1 MSIIDVLSFILT
13 IILLFTPIF
22 FYSIVSFFVM
32 LILYLLISIIFFKY
46 TNKQFQKEKENL
58 ISFKLSKCL
67 QKENNNFI
75 IEFHYKNNKWIN
87 KKNESI
93 KFLLDNYLFK
103 KSFIIARI
111 IRELRY
117 PIVSNQIYLSK
128 LFNFNLKINNINNL
142 TIRFIK
148 ENKIKE
154 FNIVENNI
162 SKNTI
167 LSREISKS
175 KYFHLFMNNRSYYE
189 YLKKITKINEN
200 IYLN

>member
-32 LILYLLISIIFFKY
+32 LTLYLLISIIFFKY

-93 KFLLDNYLFK
+93 KF
-103 KSFIIARI
+103 FIR
-111 IRELRY
+111 
-117 PIVSNQIYLSK
+117 
-128 LFNFNLKINNINNL
+128 
-142 TIRFIK
+142 
-148 ENKIKE
+148 
-154 FNIVENNI
+154 
-162 SKNTI
+162 
-167 LSREISKS
+167 
-175 KYFHLFMNNRSYYE
+175 
-189 YLKKITKINEN
+189 
-200 IYLN
+200 

>member
-1 MSIIDVLSFILT
+1 
-13 IILLFTPIF
+13 
-22 FYSIVSFFVM
+22 M

-46 TNKQFQKEKENL
+46 TNNQFQKEKENL

-75 IEFHYKNNKWIN
+75 IEFYYKNNKWIN

-111 IRELRY
+111 IREIRY
-117 PIVSNQIYLSK
+117 SIVSNQIYLSK

-154 FNIVENNI
+154 FNIVKNNI
-162 SKNTI
+162 SKSTI
-167 LSREISKS
+167 LSRGISKS

>member
-22 FYSIVSFFVM
+22 FYSIISFFVM

-175 KYFHLFMNNRSYYE
+175 KYYHLFMNNRSYYK